1 MPNDSFYLR
10 KVRDERYRR
19 SLGGEISVLKEVIQ
33 IMAIYRMFPEV
44 VARLADLVQYKTTIA
59 AQKKKRE
66 GKGKTKSCLLSF
78 FIFFGKHR

>member
-33 IMAIYRMFPEV
+33 IMAIYRMFPGV

-66 GKGKTKSCLLSF
+66 KEKERRRVAS
-78 FIFFGKHR
+78 